1 MAAEIC
7 PGAQP
12 PEARLHEFVC
22 TYRLGPAESFRR
34 IDFTIEHHGG
44 YRFTS
49 KEDMVWVT
57 FQAPSPEWEEHR
69 AFIEQYIEFVS
80 GLLTMQLMYA
90 FDVEPI
96 QWTERQVVEPD
107 HVNYVLG
114 RMNRTEPVT
123 RIDAPRVTNQELRR
137 SFGYLVF
144 AELAPELRLAVLDY
158 RLAHLFPRE
167 AVVFVA
173 RTLEWIERYFKVNA
187 PDDGRNATGRDRMRQ
202 ALKLRRR
209 QLDTFH
215 RIANETTIARHA
227 VGQPRR
233 PTLGEQRYCL
243 VLVSDVLDRFALHLW
258 SRHRDALAGIF
269 EFPQDMDLDAEFEQR
284 NAERNP
290 EDLLEGEPGDP

>member
-1 MAAEIC
+1 MAAEIG
-7 PGAQP
+7 PGGHL
-12 PEARLHEFVC
+12 PEAPVHEFVC
-22 TYRLGPAESFRR
+22 TYRFGPTESFRG

-44 YRFTS
+44 YRFVF
-49 KEDMVWVT
+49 KDDMVWVT
-57 FQAPSPEWEEHR
+57 FQAPSTEWDDRR
-69 AFIEQYIEFVS
+69 AFIERYIEFVS

-90 FDVEPI
+90 FDIEPI
-96 QWTERQVVEPD
+96 QWTERQVVEPG

-123 RIDAPRVTNQELRR
+123 RIDAPGVTNQELRR

-173 RTLEWIERYFKVNA
+173 RTLEWIERYFKANA
-187 PDDGRNATGRDRMRQ
+187 PADGRKATGRDRMRW
-202 ALKLRRR
+202 ALKLRKR

-227 VGQPRR
+227 VGHPRR

-243 VLVSDVLDRFALHLW
+243 VLVSDVLDRFTLYLW
-258 SRHRDALAGIF
+258 SRHRNALANIF
-269 EFPQDMDLDAEFEQR
+269 EFPQEMDLDAEFEQR
-284 NAERNP
+284 NAARNP